1 MALKYTDV
9 IETSKG
15 EKTVQEFLEHLAM
28 KQTVGVLMLQIHK
41 QLEDLKDNAED
52 VVQEILND
60 EQYSKLEAA
69 VDACRAFCESVD
81 TAHILHEA

>member
-28 KQTVGVLMLQIHK
+28 KQTVGVVMLQMYK
-41 QLEDLKDNAED
+41 QLQDLKDSTDD
-52 VVQEILND
+52 VQDALND

-69 VDACRAFCESVD
+69 MNACEAFCESVD
-81 TAHILHEA
+81 TAHILRE